1 MNKEES
7 SNSLLK
13 FIKENITIILLILY
27 SISFINYYFFY
38 SFFDIPIFNYI
49 GLNDLLFY
57 SIEYIFSIILT
68 VFLVEVFLFIFFSFL
83 YGLHM
88 NIVLLL
94 VKKKYKLV
102 LEGRL
107 NKRIRE
113 RTRKIF
119 DNKFAD
125 SLFDF
130 KISLFFLSIFAVI
143 FFPIKEITIPAYFIY
158 MFYLLDRGGE
168 ERISKLSIV
177 ASLIVIFISLGIIT
191 GLSIYQ
197 KRYHKQEHDLS
208 FYQNDKLITTNMQRS
223 NLNYLGE
230 TSTSIFLYD
239 IKENET
245 KIYSKDNIESLTIKS
260 SSSFDEYLR
269 DFLES
274 NLYLEIKKILER

>member
-94 VKKKYKLV
+94 LKKKYKLV
-102 LEGRL
+102 IEGRL
-107 NKRIRE
+107 NKRTRE

-119 DNKFAD
+119 DDKFAD

-130 KISLFFLSIFAVI
+130 KISLFFLSIFAVL

-158 MFYLLDRGGE
+158 MFYLFDRGGE

-208 FYQNDKLITTNMQRS
+208 FYQNDKQITTNTQRS

-230 TSTSIFLYD
+230 TSTNIFLYD

-245 KIYSKDNIESLTIKS
+245 KIYSKDNIENLTIKS

>member
-168 ERISKLSIV
+168 KRIFKLSIV
-177 ASLIVIFISLGIIT
+177 ASLIVIFISLRIIT
-191 GLSIYQ
+191 GLS
-197 KRYHKQEHDLS
+197 
-208 FYQNDKLITTNMQRS
+208 
-223 NLNYLGE
+223 
-230 TSTSIFLYD
+230 
-239 IKENET
+239 
-245 KIYSKDNIESLTIKS
+245 TIKKGIIRRNTT
-260 SSSFDEYLR
+260 YLSIR
-269 DFLES
+269 MT
-274 NLYLEIKKILER
+274 N